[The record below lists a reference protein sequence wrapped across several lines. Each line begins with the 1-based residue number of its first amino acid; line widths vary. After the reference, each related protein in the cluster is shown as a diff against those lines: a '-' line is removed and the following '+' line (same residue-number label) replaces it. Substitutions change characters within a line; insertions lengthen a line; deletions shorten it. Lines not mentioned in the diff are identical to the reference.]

1 MLSVRVMREREVVR
15 GATDPVRHAAGP
27 AALGATRRRA
37 WVDEEAVDELSL
49 FREDLNAI
57 AAALAHVD
65 ETVWREVD
73 DATRR

>member
-1 MLSVRVMREREVVR
+1 
-15 GATDPVRHAAGP
+15 
-27 AALGATRRRA
+27 
-37 WVDEEAVDELSL
+37 VDEEAVDELSL